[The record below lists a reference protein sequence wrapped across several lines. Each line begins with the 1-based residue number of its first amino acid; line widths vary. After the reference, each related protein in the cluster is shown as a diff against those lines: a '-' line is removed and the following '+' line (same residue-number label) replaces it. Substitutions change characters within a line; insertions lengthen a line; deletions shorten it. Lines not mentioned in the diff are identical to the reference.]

1 MRIVIPGGTG
11 LLGRLLSRAL
21 RDGGHEVV
29 VLSRSGGPGAV
40 VWDGRTLG
48 PWADHVDGAGAVVNL
63 AGRTVDC
70 RYTAGHLREMMDSR
84 VESTLAIGL
93 AIARAPQPPPVWLQM
108 STATIY
114 AHRRDAPN
122 DEPSG
127 RIGGDEPDVPAA
139 WRWSIDIARAWE
151 RAQEEA
157 ATPRTR
163 KVAMRTAMVMS
174 SAPGGVYAVLRR
186 LARAGLGGPIAS
198 GGQYVSWIHEHDFV
212 RAVTFLLERSD
223 LAGPVNLA
231 APEPLP
237 QGEFMA
243 ILRESVGIPMG
254 LPMPAWLAELGAF
267 LLRTET
273 ELVLKSRRVVP
284 GRLLDAGFAF
294 RFPRWREAAGELASR
309 ARRARPAPA
318 GEVRAG

>member
-1 MRIVIPGGTG
+1 MRIVIAGGTG
-11 LLGRLLSRAL
+11 LLGGVLSRAL
-21 RDGGHEVV
+21 RGEGHGVV

-48 PWADHVDGAGAVVNL
+48 PWAEHVDGAGAVVNL

-70 RYTAGHLREMMDSR
+70 RYTPGHLREMMDSR
-84 VESTLAIGL
+84 VESTRVIGE
-93 AIARAPQPPPVWLQM
+93 AIARASRPPTVWLQM

-127 RIGGDEPDVPAA
+127 RIGGDEPDAPAS

-151 RAQEEA
+151 RTLELA

-198 GGQYVSWIHEHDFV
+198 GGQYVSWIHEQDFV

-231 APEPLP
+231 APEPLT
-237 QGEFMA
+237 QREFMA
-243 ILRESVGIPMG
+243 ILRDSVGMPVG

-267 LLRTET
+267 FLRTET

-284 GRLLDAGFAF
+284 GRLLDAGFVF
-294 RFPRWREAAGELASR
+294 RFPRWRDAAGELASSS
-309 ARRARPAPA
+309 RRARSAA
-318 GEVRAG
+318 VGEARAG